1 MKFLVRWKLLLCIL
15 GSSLTAV
22 NVYGLFQDIR
32 PAHFSPEDLRFE
44 GDIAVAYEK
53 TLSVLARN
61 VDESEKD
68 YTSRLSH
75 VISEGISHIHWV
87 SFDNTKFNQLIPI
100 WENYFLYFMGKVS
113 SIPEFERY
121 HFADY
126 KRSLKRGIGICGDAS
141 MIMSQLLEIEGIQ
154 HDIINFPSHIVV
166 GVNFSDGTEFV
177 QDPDFGITIPHSPG
191 DIQNNVNIIND
202 FYANAGYTESDL
214 AKLHKIYNNKYK
226 RWDDVEHFITKKYYF
241 EYLTYALKWPLP
253 IFMMLLALFLFI
265 RKNKILKL

>member
-1 MKFLVRWKLLLCIL
+1 MRFLVRCKLFIFIL
-15 GSSLTAV
+15 GFSLTTV

-32 PAHFSPEDLRFE
+32 PEHFSAGDLRFE
-44 GDIAVAYEK
+44 GDIAVEYEK
-53 TLSVLARN
+53 TLRALARN
-61 VDESEKD
+61 VGESEKD

-75 VISEGISHIHWV
+75 VISKGLSHIHWV

-113 SIPEFERY
+113 NIPEFERY

-154 HDIINFPSHIVV
+154 HNIINFPSHIVV
-166 GVNFSDGTEFV
+166 GVNFKDGTEFV
-177 QDPDFGITIPHSPG
+177 QDPDFGITIPYSPD
-191 DIQNNVNIIND
+191 DIQNNVSIVND
-202 FYANAGYTESDL
+202 FYSNAGYTESDL

-226 RWDDVEHFITKKYYF
+226 RWEDVEHFITKKYYF
-241 EYLTYALKWPLP
+241 EYLSYALKWPLP
-253 IFMMLLALFLFI
+253 ILMVLLSLFLFI
-265 RKNKILKL
+265 RQNKIARS